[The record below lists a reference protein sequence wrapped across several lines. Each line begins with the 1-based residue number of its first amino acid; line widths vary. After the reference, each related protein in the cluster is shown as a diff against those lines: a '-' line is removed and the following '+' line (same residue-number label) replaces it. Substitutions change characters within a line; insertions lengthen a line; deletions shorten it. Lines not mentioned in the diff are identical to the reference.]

1 MIAAGNNSTSTP
13 ARGKR
18 VLMLIENGAYSE
30 DGRVRCEANSLA
42 AAGYTVT
49 VIGPWSTGEGWYE
62 KFGQVVTYQ
71 YPPPPSA
78 NGLIGYVVEYAYALT
93 LMGLLSLWVAFRRG
107 FDVVHA
113 HNPPDFLV
121 VIAGF
126 WRLCGKQFIFDQ
138 HDLSPDMY
146 LSRFSQPGNKTL
158 HRVLL
163 MFERLSCRWADH
175 VIATNESAKR
185 IQMERSGIPENRIT
199 VVRNGP
205 EPWHMQRFEAD
216 NTLRGGA
223 SIVIGYVGIMG
234 RQDGVDHLLRALQ
247 ILQHEFNEADWR
259 CILIGKGPEVSE
271 LQRQAVTLEIADKIQ
286 FTGWVDYEKV
296 PSYLA
301 ACDICVVP
309 DPSNEYNDRST
320 IVKLMEYM
328 AQAKPV
334 VAFDLPEHRVTAGDT
349 ALYAAPNDDRDFA
362 SHIRHLIEDA
372 ALRREL
378 GEAGRRRVLE
388 NFTWQRQEANLLAAY
403 RSLDIGGERENKY
416 EVADEPELATAEG

>member
-1 MIAAGNNSTSTP
+1 MSSPGNTASPIRS
-13 ARGKR
+13 RRKR

-30 DGRVRCEANSLA
+30 DGRVRCEANSLC
-42 AAGYTVT
+42 AAGYQVT
-49 VIGPWSTGEGWYE
+49 VIGPWSKGEGWYE

-78 NGLIGYVVEYAYALT
+78 DGIVGYVVEYAYALT
-93 LMGLLSLWVAFRRG
+93 LMGTLSVWVALRRG

-126 WRLCGKQFIFDQ
+126 WRLFGKQFIFDQ

-146 LSRFSQPGNKTL
+146 LSRFSQPGNKIL

-185 IQMERSGIPENRIT
+185 IQMVRSGIPDARIT
-199 VVRNGP
+199 IVRNGP
-205 EPWHMQRFEAD
+205 EPWHMQRFEPN
-216 NTLRGGA
+216 NTLRGDA
-223 SIVIGYVGIMG
+223 SILIGYVGIMG
-234 RQDGVDHLLRALQ
+234 QQDGVDYLLRALH
-247 ILQHEFNEADWR
+247 ILQQELNESDWR
-259 CILIGKGPEVSE
+259 CMLIGKGREVDVLKQE
-271 LQRQAVTLEIADKIQ
+271 AMKLNIADKVL
-286 FTGWVDYEKV
+286 FTGWVDYERV

-301 ACDICVVP
+301 ATDICVVP

-349 ALYAAPNDDRDFA
+349 ALYAQPNDERDFA
-362 SHIRHLIEDA
+362 HQLQRLIKDA
-372 ALRREL
+372 DLRQEL
-378 GEAGRRRVLE
+378 GEAGRRRVVE
-388 NFTWQRQEANLLAAY
+388 NFTWERQEANLLSAY
-403 RSLDIGGERENKY
+403 RSLDGDRESSL
-416 EVADEPELATAEG
+416 DEEAPEQRELATAES